1 MREYFYVMGLQILI
15 LDPPY
20 DHVVFSLS
28 LGCRS
33 FFFVFF
39 LFNSRVS
46 NIVSLFIYVMTGF
59 NWCKYEWKKKKKRV
73 SSFSVSLQ
81 LITSPLVYSMRK

>member
-1 MREYFYVMGLQILI
+1 MREDFSVTGLQILI

-46 NIVSLFIYVMTGF
+46 NIVSLFIYVMTCF
-59 NWCKYEWKKKKKRV
+59 NWCKYEWKKKKKEFQV
-73 SSFSVSLQ
+73 SVSLCSSS
-81 LITSPLVYSMRK
+81 LHL

>member
-1 MREYFYVMGLQILI
+1 MREDFSVTGLQILI

-33 FFFVFF
+33 FFFLFF
-39 LFNSRVS
+39 FYLTVECQISCPYLYMS
-46 NIVSLFIYVMTGF
+46 
-59 NWCKYEWKKKKKRV
+59 
-73 SSFSVSLQ
+73 
-81 LITSPLVYSMRK
+81 